1 MLISPAT
8 IDKVY
13 DLDLVTVISGYRVDL
28 KKTGANYQACCPFH
42 DEKTPSFHVSVAKGI
57 YKCFGCGKGGNNP
70 VNFVMH
76 KESVEWLEAVKLLAH
91 NHNIQIEYDESE
103 NSVAHKAKM
112 ETADKLTAINGWA
125 ANFYHERLSDAPKE
139 ALRCSPALADKF
151 QLGYAADAWGNL
163 IEAAQ
168 LAGQQLDK
176 LKELDLI
183 KEKEGKRYDA
193 FRDRILF
200 PIFNKYNQV
209 VGFSG
214 RRIGKDEKFAKYI
227 NTGETSVFTKGNEL
241 FGLNLSKKMIS
252 TKKFA
257 YLVEG
262 NWDVVSAH
270 GFGLENT
277 VAACGTALTP
287 AQCRILKKLCNHLV
301 FIYDSDKAG
310 SAALIKNLPIA
321 VQAGFTVECVILP
334 SGQDPDDYFRSVTPE
349 QDMFAQVHAMH
360 KDGIDYFAEILN
372 LKVKN
377 VRDKSDLFNTLCEML
392 SFIED
397 DNILND
403 YCKSIA
409 KTCSFDLKDFRREA
423 HRLKEERDMTTIA
436 EDDVPLPEGVSREE
450 FEKHGF
456 YGLSEKGKA
465 GYYFWNTGAHKF
477 IAFSNF
483 VITPL
488 HHIYSKM
495 DNKRLVEIDNGR
507 YKTILDLP
515 SKALVGIQQFRELM
529 YQEGNYRFDGN
540 ATHLNKIVAK
550 ISEQFPRCEELK
562 TLGWQNEGFY
572 AFSDGIFNGSFMK
585 VNPHGVVMHKEK
597 HFFLPAFS
605 TIYADVREEDDQYEN
620 DRWFKFNYSPKNNF
634 QRWSLLMTE
643 AYGEK
648 GMFGVAFLLASLFRD
663 MIYSKYKVFPHL
675 FLFGEKGSG
684 KSQLGWSL
692 NNVFWNSQPGFN
704 LTAGTNVGFYRKLA
718 RARNSIVWF
727 DEYNDYIDPKRFQ
740 ALKSAYDGIGHEK
753 GVMSRDNRTE
763 STKVNSACVISGQYL
778 PTLDDNALFTR
789 SLLLT
794 FRKEDWQGKPEVT
807 KAYSELKQMEE
818 SGLSGVI
825 GDVMKYRDLMEAK
838 YATVFQEEFTR
849 MKEEVEEYNERI
861 LRNFITLISS
871 VKVMQD
877 VLNIPFKYEEIF
889 KLSKA
894 MIIEQSAQIN
904 ESEALSQFWMMIEF
918 LFRDKKINWDQ
929 SRDKG
934 KQQVEIDFKIE
945 TRQEIKI
952 MANRKEEV
960 VTVLDKPMRL
970 LFIRFTKVHPMYMEM
985 HRKQHGH
992 NGMAMSSLK
1001 TYIHGHKAFIGLTRS
1016 TVFDD
1021 GISSAYVFK
1030 YDEIGV
1036 NLLNNDAQAQL
1047 DFDASEKIIKGG
1059 EDEKGPF

>member
-1 MLISPAT
+1 MLISTAT

-13 DLDLVTVISGYRVDL
+13 ELDLVTVISRYGVDL
-28 KKTGANYQACCPFH
+28 KKKGANYSACCPFH
-42 DEKTPSFHVSVAKGI
+42 DEKTASFAVSTAKGI
-57 YKCFGCGKGGNNP
+57 YKCFGCGKGGNSP

-76 KESVEWLEAVKLLAH
+76 KEGVEWIEAIKILAH
-91 NHNIQIEYDESE
+91 NHNLTVEYDNSEQAVAYQVKMQES
-103 NSVAHKAKM
+103 M
-112 ETADKLTAINGWA
+112 RLTDINNWA
-125 ANFYHERLSDAPKE
+125 ADYYHQRLSDAPKE
-139 ALRCSPALADKF
+139 ALRCSPELADRF
-151 QLGYAADAWGNL
+151 NLGYAADGWDNL
-163 IEAAQ
+163 IKAAQ
-168 LAGQQLDK
+168 LAGHNQQTLID
-176 LKELDLI
+176 LDLVR
-183 KEKEGKRYDA
+183 KGKNTFDV
-193 FRDRILF
+193 FRNRIVF
-200 PIFNKYNQV
+200 PIYNEKNMV
-209 VGFSG
+209 IGFSG
-214 RRIGKDEKFAKYI
+214 RYLGEEKETAKYL
-227 NTGETSVFTKGNEL
+227 NTAETKVFVKGNEL
-241 FGLNLSKKMIS
+241 FGLNLSKQKIRE
-252 TKKFA
+252 KGFA
-257 YLVEG
+257 YMVEG

-277 VAACGTALTP
+277 IAACGTALTP
-287 AQCRILKKLCNHLV
+287 AQCRLLRKYCNHIV
-301 FIYDSDKAG
+301 FIYDADKAG
-310 SAALIKNLPIA
+310 RNALLKNLPVA
-321 VQAGFTVECVILP
+321 VEAGFTVECVILP
-334 SGQDPDDYFRSVTPE
+334 EGQDPDDYFRNTKPGNDVY
-349 QDMFAQVHAMH
+349 AQVHLLH
-360 KDGIDYFAEILN
+360 KDGIEYFAEVKN
-372 LKVKN
+372 KHVKN
-377 VRDKSDLFNTLCEML
+377 VRERSDLFNDLAALLC
-392 SFIED
+392 FID
-397 DNILND
+397 DENIIND
-403 YCKSIA
+403 YCKTIA
-409 KTCSFDLKDFRREA
+409 KQCGFELKDFRREA
-423 HRLKEERDMTTIA
+423 HRMKEEREVNTID
-436 EDDVPLPEGVSREE
+436 EDDVPLPEGVNREE

-456 YGLSEKGKA
+456 YGISKDGKA

-562 TLGWQNEGFY
+562 TLGWQQEGFY
-572 AFSDGIFNGSFMK
+572 AFSDGIYNGNFMK
-585 VNPHGVVMHKEK
+585 VNQHGVVMHKEK

-605 TIYADVREEDDQYEN
+605 SIYADVREEDDQYEN
-620 DRWFKFNYSPKNNF
+620 DRWFKYNYVHKNNF
-634 QRWSLLMTE
+634 ERWSRLMVD

-648 GMFGVAFLLASLFRD
+648 GMFGVAFLLSSLFRD
-663 MIYSKYKVFPHL
+663 MIYSKYKIFPHL

-789 SLLLT
+789 SVLLT
-794 FRKEDWQGKPEVT
+794 FRKDDWQGKPEVSR
-807 KAYSELKQMEE
+807 AYSDLKQMEE
-818 SGLSGVI
+818 GGLSGVI
-825 GDVMKYRDLMEAK
+825 ADVVKFRDLMEAK
-838 YATVFQEEFTR
+838 YAAAFQQEFTR
-849 MKEEVEEYNERI
+849 MKEEVEDYNERI
-861 LRNFITLISS
+861 LRNFITLITS
-871 VKVMQD
+871 VKVLEE
-877 VLNIPFKYEEIF
+877 VIPLPFTYKQIYA
-889 KLSKA
+889 LSKA

-929 SRDKG
+929 SREKG
-934 KQQVEIDFKIE
+934 KQQVNIDFKIE
-945 TRQEIKI
+945 TREEIKI
-952 MANRKEEV
+952 MVNRKEEQAV
-960 VTVLDKPMRL
+960 VLQKKQRL
-970 LFIRFTKVHPMYMEM
+970 LFIRFTKVHPLYMEM

-1016 TVFDD
+1016 TTFDD
-1021 GISSAYVFK
+1021 GVSSAYVFL
-1030 YDEIGV
+1030 YDELGINLEV
-1036 NLLNNDAQAQL
+1036 NSDQDDN
-1047 DFDASEKIIKGG
+1047 GR
-1059 EDEKGPF
+1059 PF